1 MNEKKEI
8 INKKHLDDED
18 KVRMEIL
25 NKQLQDECE
34 NREWENL
41 VKTLGSLET
50 ADGHTNNTNIWKEMR
65 KAFPQKNKTVP
76 TGVKNIEGKLITNP
90 IEKKKV
96 VLDHFLHR
104 MRKRPEVEDV
114 KDVIKTN
121 REVFNLR
128 LMLAKLRK
136 SYNFTTEE
144 LELVLKSLKT
154 GKN

>member
-8 INKKHLDDED
+8 SKKKHLDDED

-128 LMLAKLRK
+128 LKLAKLRK
-136 SYNFTTEE
+136 SPNFTTEE